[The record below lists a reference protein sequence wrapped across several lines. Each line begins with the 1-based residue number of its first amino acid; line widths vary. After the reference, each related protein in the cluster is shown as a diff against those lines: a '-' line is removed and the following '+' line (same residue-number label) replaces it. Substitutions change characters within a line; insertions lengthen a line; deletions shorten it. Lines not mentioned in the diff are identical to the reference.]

1 MSYIE
6 FRNIGLTFQTKT
18 QKIPIFDDLNLKI
31 ERGSFTV
38 IYGASGKGKSTML
51 NLISGFIVPNQGAVI
66 VDNRDISH
74 MSEKEK
80 CRFRNRQIGYMF
92 QNFNLIQQLNVMDNI
107 ATPLYIKGESKKESV
122 PKVNTIIKSVNLEN
136 RINEYPN
143 TLSGGEQQR
152 AAFARAV
159 INNPGILLADE
170 PIANLDRDNG
180 DVLIELLESLWKK
193 GVTVICV
200 SHDERMR
207 KAEYDLLNIEN
218 LSLAK

>member
-1 MSYIE
+1 MCLKTNAE
-6 FRNIGLTFQTKT
+6 F
-18 QKIPIFDDLNLKI
+18 
-31 ERGSFTV
+31 
-38 IYGASGKGKSTML
+38 A
-51 NLISGFIVPNQGAVI
+51 ISNTLF
-66 VDNRDISH
+66 
-74 MSEKEK
+74 
-80 CRFRNRQIGYMF
+80 RQIQATCSQFVY
-92 QNFNLIQQLNVMDNI
+92 I
-107 ATPLYIKGESKKESV
+107 A
-122 PKVNTIIKSVNLEN
+122 N
-136 RINEYPN
+136 RLKQHLLDMHPYD
-143 TLSGGEQQR
+143 LSGGEQQR

-218 LSLAK
+218 LSLLWNFQNTKFQV